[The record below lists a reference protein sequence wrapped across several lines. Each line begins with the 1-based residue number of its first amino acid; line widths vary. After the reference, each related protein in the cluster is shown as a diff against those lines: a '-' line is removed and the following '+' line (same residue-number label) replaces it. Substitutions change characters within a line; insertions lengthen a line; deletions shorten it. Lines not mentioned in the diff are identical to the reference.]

1 MFFMYRFI
9 LLFCFL
15 LIITGLSAQE
25 HTASAGSNFWHILNS
40 KKAVK
45 LGLPNL
51 SEDGNIRS
59 SRWSYNGQTVSYA
72 LDLYQSSDS
81 VLRGF
86 LTIYTEENVDLSK
99 ETPTNRVYQSR
110 INLAPEQ
117 VDKLNYCMQTSG
129 IMKLPTDSLIKG
141 WVQGFDGVT
150 YCLEYK
156 GDKLH
161 SFKSFWSPQ
170 AQENILEGELVQS
183 FAEYVAIV
191 IDLNTIQKEFV
202 KKIPFESYSTGGP
215 SIAIRI
221 LTKAQQRNYKKDRDR
236 YRKQQAGKF

>member
-1 MFFMYRFI
+1 MYRFI
-9 LLFCFL
+9 LLFCL
-15 LIITGLSAQE
+15 LCSINQLSAQE
-25 HTASAGSNFWHILNS
+25 RTASASTNFWYMLNS

-51 SEDGNIRS
+51 SDDDNIRS
-59 SRWSYNGQTVSYA
+59 SRWSYNGQTISYA

-81 VLRGF
+81 LLQGVV
-86 LTIYTEENVDLSK
+86 TIYTEENVDVSK
-99 ETPTNRVYQSR
+99 EKPTYRVYYSR
-110 INLAPEQ
+110 IRLTPDQ
-117 VDKLNYCMQTSG
+117 VEKLNYHMQTSG

-141 WVQGFDGVT
+141 WTKGFDGVT

-156 GDKLH
+156 NDELH
-161 SFKSFWSPQ
+161 TFKSFWSPQ
-170 AQENILEGELVQS
+170 AQSTILEGELVQS
-183 FAEYVAIV
+183 FAEYVEVV

-202 KKIPFESYSTGGP
+202 EQIPFESYSTGGP

-221 LTKAQQRNYKKDRDR
+221 LNKAQRHYYKKERDK